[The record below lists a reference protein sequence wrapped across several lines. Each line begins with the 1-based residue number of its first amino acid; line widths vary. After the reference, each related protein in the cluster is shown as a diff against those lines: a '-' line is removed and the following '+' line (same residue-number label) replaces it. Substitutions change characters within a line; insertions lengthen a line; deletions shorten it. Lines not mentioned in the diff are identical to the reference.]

1 MGRPEAGFRAAS
13 FFAISWLMKHPET
26 PETAETLKHL
36 KQLVRWYKSGTLVQ
50 IWYAGTNLV
59 RWYELAHWYAGTVV
73 LRGTTKAQIRW
84 YGLMTIER
92 PGGQGK

>member
-26 PETAETLKHL
+26 PETVETLKHL

-50 IWYAGTNLV
+50 IWYGGTNWPTGTLV
-59 RWYELAHWYAGTVV
+59 QWYSAEPPRHKYAGTD
-73 LRGTTKAQIRW
+73 
-84 YGLMTIER
+84 
-92 PGGQGK
+92 